1 MGDFSNKEN
10 KFVRGAEIKMIII
23 GLGNPGEKY
32 ENTRH
37 NVGFMVLDKLSKSW
51 KRGPNYLYSD
61 INIFGEKVRLVKPT
75 TYMNLSGEVF
85 KYLPHDDII
94 VVYDDLDLPLG
105 RIRIRKNGSA
115 GGHNGIKSIISF
127 IGQDFPRIR
136 IGIGPKPQDVDA
148 ADYVLSNFS
157 QEEFEKLEKVM
168 ELTIEA
174 IKSIISEGIDK
185 AMNKYNSATV

>member
-1 MGDFSNKEN
+1 M
-10 KFVRGAEIKMIII
+10 MII

-51 KRGPNYLYSD
+51 KRGINYLYSD

>member
-1 MGDFSNKEN
+1 M
-10 KFVRGAEIKMIII
+10 II

-51 KRGPNYLYSD
+51 KRGINYLYSD

>member
-1 MGDFSNKEN
+1 
-10 KFVRGAEIKMIII
+10 MIII

-115 GGHNGIKSIISF
+115 GGHNGIKSIISY

-136 IGIGPKPQDVDA
+136 IGIGPKPQDIDA

-157 QEEFEKLEKVM
+157 PEEFEKLEKVIEM
-168 ELTIEA
+168 TINA
-174 IKSIISEGIDK
+174 IESVISEGIDK
-185 AMNKYNSATV
+185 AMNKYNSASI

>member
-136 IGIGPKPQDVDA
+136 IGIGPKPQDIDA

-157 QEEFEKLEKVM
+157 REEFEKLEKVI

-174 IKSIISEGIDK
+174 IESIISEGIDK